1 MRFYYDGELTYE
13 HRGAALAPL
22 VGSQPF
28 DQPFNVVLTQA
39 WGGLWNAI
47 TAETP
52 KRVTMVVDR
61 VRVWK

>member
-1 MRFYYDGELTYE
+1 
-13 HRGAALAPL
+13 L

-39 WGGLWNAI
+39 WGGLWNAP
-47 TAETP
+47 TALTP
-52 KRVTMVVDR
+52 NRVTMTVDR